1 MRINW
6 YLGVDIGDGLC
17 DYDAVV
23 SQKSKVAFEWCLQR
37 FAGDVDQYIV
47 TPRAIDVAKK
57 GVPAPDCVR
66 KTETPMVDLEHY
78 ITEAVAGAKG
88 RLPERF
94 GFNDLATVTC
104 KYIGIVGTSG
114 VVDINVTRS
123 QRSIAAFARTVQG
136 PECHWKEEVR
146 ARVMDCSVQHI
157 PFPPCTVAH
166 VRLQS
171 AAHAA
176 TQAASDSFGFEIRY
190 VYQVIHFLNLK
201 RLFYYDFESAE

>member
-114 VVDINVTRS
+114 VDINAPRLQSST
-123 QRSIAAFARTVQG
+123 AAFEWTIRA
-136 PECHWKEEVR
+136 PECEWTEEVR
-146 ARVMDCSVQHI
+146 AKVRDRSTRPI
-157 PFPPCTVAH
+157 PLPSCTVTYE
-166 VRLQS
+166 RLQ
-171 AAHAA
+171 AAAIAA
-176 TQAASDSFGFEIRY
+176 GQVASDLFKIEIRCAY
-190 VYQVIHFLNLK
+190 PNVL
-201 RLFYYDFESAE
+201 S